1 MPTFGQMI
9 AGYVGGRRAGG
20 PWKGVLA
27 ALIPVAIFL
36 TVVGMASHGILTNEI
51 SFVANLPSY
60 VGSGISAHVP
70 VLAPYI
76 EFITVYVAT
85 FVESLS
91 LTLKFGLNGYLV
103 TVIFAYIGG
112 IVSYQRRKEK
122 EYVSSGTP
130 VRLPG
135 PARQAVVTNA
145 SPSRPTGWFD
155 AHPESLDSMKK
166 IPVASRSKAKS
177 PKRVPQTS
185 SKPTKPPKV
194 KKKQKE
200 ATASKKQEMVG
211 KKLAERAL
219 RNYR

>member
-85 FVESLS
+85 FVGSLS

-122 EYVSSGTP
+122 EFVGSGAP
-130 VRLPG
+130 VRLSA
-135 PARQAVVTNA
+135 PARQAVVANA

-166 IPVASRSKAKS
+166 IPVASRSKAGS
-177 PKRVPQTS
+177 PKRVSQTS
-185 SKPTKPPKV
+185 SKPTKPPKI

-200 ATASKKQEMVG
+200 ATTSKKQEMVG